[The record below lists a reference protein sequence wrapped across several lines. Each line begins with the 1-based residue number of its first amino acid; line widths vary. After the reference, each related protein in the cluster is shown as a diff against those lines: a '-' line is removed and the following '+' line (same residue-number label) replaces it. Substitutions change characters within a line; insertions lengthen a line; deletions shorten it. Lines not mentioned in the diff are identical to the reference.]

1 MLKYT
6 IRRMIQ
12 SVITIFLI
20 ATIVF
25 LLMRLLPTDYYFTE
39 DELMHLNDEQREEIL
54 KEAGLRDP
62 VPKQLVR
69 FYNEIIHLDFGESR
83 RIQRGV
89 PVVEL
94 VESRFTVS
102 MKNGGIALVI
112 SLTVGVLLGVIQT
125 LNKDRL
131 LDHIG
136 AGYTVFVNAVPSI
149 VAFSL
154 ILVFGS
160 KVLGLPSLYSSRKPG
175 LSSVMPIVC
184 LSLSSIAGYA
194 LWTRRYMVDELNKDY
209 IRLARMKG
217 LSSGEIMVR
226 HVLKNAVVPLAQY
239 LPASFLY
246 TIGGSL
252 LVERFFSV
260 PGMGPLLTDAV
271 ARYDTGVVQSLS
283 ILYAALGVFGAFL
296 GDILMTALDPR
307 ISLIEKEGIR

>member
-160 KVLGLPSLYSSRKPG
+160 KVLGLPSLYSS
-175 LSSVMPIVC
+175 
-184 LSLSSIAGYA
+184 
-194 LWTRRYMVDELNKDY
+194 
-209 IRLARMKG
+209 
-217 LSSGEIMVR
+217 
-226 HVLKNAVVPLAQY
+226 
-239 LPASFLY
+239 
-246 TIGGSL
+246 
-252 LVERFFSV
+252 
-260 PGMGPLLTDAV
+260 
-271 ARYDTGVVQSLS
+271 
-283 ILYAALGVFGAFL
+283 
-296 GDILMTALDPR
+296 
-307 ISLIEKEGIR
+307 